1 VNQQDAV
8 RALRGAWRAWLGQVV
23 RVRVTAVGRPP
34 TVRIGRVVQV
44 ARGGVAIRD
53 ACGYTR
59 FWSWADWL
67 TGAVEPLDAP
77 LAAGVAAVRRRAA
90 PVEDPLVLLR
100 RLAADNSVEATLAA
114 LRAGAGF

>member
-34 TVRIGRVVQV
+34 TVRTGRVVQV

-67 TGAVEPLDAP
+67 TGQVTPLEAP
-77 LAAGVAAVRRRAA
+77 LATAVARARQSAPAPDPAAVLRA
-90 PVEDPLVLLR
+90 
-100 RLAADNSVEATLAA
+100 LAVDTSMEATLRA
-114 LRAGAGF
+114 LRIGAGF